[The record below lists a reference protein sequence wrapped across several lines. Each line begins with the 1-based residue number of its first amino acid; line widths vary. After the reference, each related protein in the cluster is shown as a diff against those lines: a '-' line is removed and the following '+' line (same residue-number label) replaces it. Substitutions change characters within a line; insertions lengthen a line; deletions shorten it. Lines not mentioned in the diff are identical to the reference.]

1 MIEANSCKKL
11 LGAFN
16 VLLALFHGRAGLTF
30 EWITDYTYYFYTIVL
45 LQRSAE
51 ACIKEKK
58 SFQKTQLVLAFCLLQ
73 PSCHVRLS
81 LPKNMEKLIKE
92 QD

>member
-45 LQRSAE
+45 LYITLHNDIFPEKYIHPESISAG
-51 ACIKEKK
+51 
-58 SFQKTQLVLAFCLLQ
+58 LAVEMSQ
-73 PSCHVRLS
+73 VHPNGMTSMKINSRAS
-81 LPKNMEKLIKE
+81 
-92 QD
+92 